1 MVDFGIFYEI
11 QVDSPL
17 KHREREYQA
26 FHNVLEQVPFAE
38 KNGFGYFWSVE
49 HHYQPGFAHCSAPEV
64 LYGAISQLTTTMRI
78 GHAVVLLPFPYNHP
92 VRVAERV
99 ATLDILSKGRVE
111 LGMGR
116 SATVQEL
123 GGFGIPAE
131 ETRARFDE
139 ALKILLTIWT
149 SENGTFSHT
158 GRYFNIPERTVVPM
172 PVQLPH
178 PRLWMPSTD
187 ASIPGRLGI
196 GYLGLVVATPPEEV
210 AKRIDDYDE
219 AAKHPEP
226 VGPLTNNKKAV
237 FYMAH
242 CAETNATAR
251 SNAERSFLSYVA
263 IAGQNAARMKAAT
276 SGIVDAPTRPG
287 FAIDPAAKSVDTS
300 MFTMDW
306 MIENRTAI
314 CGDPDT
320 CIRQIEDILTVV
332 KVDQLMLMK
341 QFWAMSHEQTMK
353 SIELFGRHVIPHFSK
368 QGVKVQASL

>member
-149 SENGTFSHT
+149 SADGTFSHK
-158 GRYFNIPERTVVPM
+158 GRYFDIPERTVVPM

-263 IAGQNAARMKAAT
+263 IAGQNAARLKAAT

>member
-1 MVDFGIFYEI
+1 
-11 QVDSPL
+11 
-17 KHREREYQA
+17 
-26 FHNVLEQVPFAE
+26 
-38 KNGFGYFWSVE
+38 
-49 HHYQPGFAHCSAPEV
+49 V

-78 GHAVVLLPFPYNHP
+78 GHAVVLLPYPYNHP
-92 VRVAERV
+92 VRIAERV
-99 ATLDILSKGRVE
+99 ATLDIISKGRVE

-123 GGFGIPAE
+123 GGFGIPPG

-149 SENGTFSHT
+149 SEDGTFSHK
-158 GRYFNIPERTVVPM
+158 GKYFDIPERTVVP
-172 PVQLPH
+172 LPH
-178 PRLWMPSTD
+178 QKPYPRMWMPSTD

-196 GYLGLVVATPPEEV
+196 GYLGLVVATPPDEV
-210 AKRIDDYDE
+210 QKRIDEYDE

-226 VGPLTNNKKAV
+226 VGPMINNRKSV

-242 CAETNATAR
+242 CAETNAIAKAQ
-251 SNAERSFLSYVA
+251 AERSFTSYVA
-263 IAGQNAARMKAAT
+263 IAGQNAARLRAQT
-276 SGIVDAPTRPG
+276 QGIADAPARPG
-287 FAIDPAAKSVDTS
+287 FAVDPAAKTVDTS

-306 MIENRTAI
+306 MMENRTAI

-320 CIRQIEDILTVV
+320 CIRQIEDILKVV

-353 SIELFGRHVIPHFSK
+353 SIELFGKHVIPHFAK
-368 QGVKVQASL
+368 QGVQLEAGASRAG